1 MYGLMNIKKMFARD
15 TVRKKTENNN
25 KKNTIPRN
33 SSSNIKVLHIAFF
46 NAQY

>member
-25 KKNTIPRN
+25 KKKNNT
-33 SSSNIKVLHIAFF
+33 KEFF
-46 NAQY
+46 KQY